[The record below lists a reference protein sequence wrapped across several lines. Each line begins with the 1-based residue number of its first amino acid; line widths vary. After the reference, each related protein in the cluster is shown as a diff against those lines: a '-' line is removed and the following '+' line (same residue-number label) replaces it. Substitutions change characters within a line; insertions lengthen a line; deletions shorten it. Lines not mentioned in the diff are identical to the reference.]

1 MKNKIFAVI
10 FVMLLSINYA
20 HALSA
25 SIQPPRMVLRIE
37 APGTASA
44 SIDIFNPNN
53 VTMNVTVTPQG
64 GIEFLTVLNETR
76 FVLEPNETEK
86 VNFDINIQSPG
97 TYNGEIIFAFV
108 PPEGQ
113 GIGLASQII
122 VVANGTAATVP
133 TTTIE
138 TTAEPNNQLKLNNPI
153 LMIIALAVIL
163 GAILL
168 IKRRMK

>member
-1 MKNKIFAVI
+1 MQNKIFAVI
-10 FVMLLSINYA
+10 FVMLFSISYV

-37 APGTASA
+37 APGTASG

-53 VTMNVTVTPQG
+53 VTMNVTVVPQG
-64 GIEFLTVLNETR
+64 GIEFLTVLNQTK
-76 FVLEPNETEK
+76 FVLEPNETKK
-86 VNFDINIQSPG
+86 VNFDINIESPG
-97 TYNGEIIFAFV
+97 TYSGEFIFAFV

-122 VVANGTAATVP
+122 VVANGTVATVP

-138 TTAEPNNQLKLNNPI
+138 TPSETNQLKLDNPI
-153 LMIIALAVIL
+153 LIIVALVIIL
-163 GAILL
+163 GAILV

>member
-37 APGTASA
+37 APGTASGY
-44 SIDIFNPNN
+44 IDTFNPNN

-76 FVLEPNETEK
+76 FVLEPNETKK
-86 VNFDINIQSPG
+86 VNFDVNIISPG
-97 TYNGEIIFAFV
+97 TYNGEFVFAFI

-122 VVANGTAATVP
+122 VVANGTIATVP

-138 TTAEPNNQLKLNNPI
+138 TTSETNNQLKLDNPI
-153 LMIIALAVIL
+153 LIIAALVIIL
-163 GAILL
+163 GAVLV

>member
-1 MKNKIFAVI
+1 MKTKIFAVI

-20 HALSA
+20 YALSA

-37 APGTASA
+37 APGTASG

-64 GIEFLTVLNETR
+64 GIEFLTILNQTNY
-76 FVLEPNETEK
+76 VLEPNETK
-86 VNFDINIQSPG
+86 QVNFDVNIISPG
-97 TYNGEIIFAFV
+97 TYNGEFIFAFV

-122 VVANGTAATVP
+122 VVANGTVSTVP

-138 TTAEPNNQLKLNNPI
+138 TVPETNNQLKLDNPI
-153 LMIIALAVIL
+153 LIIIALVIIL
-163 GAILL
+163 GSILV

>member
-1 MKNKIFAVI
+1 MQNKIFAVI
-10 FVMLLSINYA
+10 FVMLFSISYV

-37 APGTASA
+37 APGTASG

-64 GIEFLTVLNETR
+64 GIEFLTILNQTNY
-76 FVLEPNETEK
+76 VLEPNETK
-86 VNFDINIQSPG
+86 QVNFDVNIISPG
-97 TYNGEIIFAFV
+97 TYNGEFIFAFV

-122 VVANGTAATVP
+122 VVANGTVETVS

-138 TTAEPNNQLKLNNPI
+138 TPSENNQLKLDNPI
-153 LMIIALAVIL
+153 LIIIVLVIIL
-163 GAILL
+163 GAILV